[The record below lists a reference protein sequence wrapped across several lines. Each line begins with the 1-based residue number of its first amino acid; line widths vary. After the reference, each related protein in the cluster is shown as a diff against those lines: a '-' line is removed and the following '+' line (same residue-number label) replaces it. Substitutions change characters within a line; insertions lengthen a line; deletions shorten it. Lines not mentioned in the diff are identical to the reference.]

1 MTTLFK
7 SRNLYKLIVFIFL
20 AFAMLQIKNQLS
32 TLQTYNSEITALN
45 EKIATLEEQANRNNT
60 NSNNSRKDNE
70 NIARKDLKMY
80 YPNETP
86 YKGY

>member
-1 MTTLFK
+1 MTLLK
-7 SRNLYKLIVFIFL
+7 SRNLYKLIVFVFL
-20 AFAMLQIKNQLS
+20 AFAIIQIKNQLT
-32 TLQTYNSEITALN
+32 TLKSYHSEITTLN
-45 EKIATLEEQANRNNT
+45 EKIATLEEQANNV

-70 NIARKDLKMY
+70 SIARKDLKMY

>member
-1 MTTLFK
+1 MSLLK

-20 AFAMLQIKNQLS
+20 AFAMIQIKNQLA
-32 TLQTYNSEITALN
+32 TLQSYNSEITALN
-45 EKIATLEEQANRNNT
+45 EKIATLEEQASKNNT
-60 NSNNSRKDNE
+60 NSNNARKDNE